1 MNIDILLMILL
12 VLLVLWTVMTTRVLH
27 AVIGLAMTSVVISLL
42 MFKLSSPLAGV
53 FELSVCAG
61 LISVIFITTISF
73 TQRVDSSRLQ
83 VRQRERLSKFW
94 LLPFLM
100 LAVTWIMLQIK
111 MPMDFLLRKPDPMQ
125 NVNVILWNYRHM
137 DILGQII
144 VLMVGIF
151 SVVLFFKGDEK

>member
-1 MNIDILLMILL
+1 MNIDILLMVLL
-12 VLLVLWTVMTTRVLH
+12 VFLVLWTVMTTRVLH
-27 AVIGLAMTSVVISLL
+27 SVIGLAMTSVVVSLL
-42 MFKLSSPLAGV
+42 MFKLNSPLAGV

-100 LAVTWIMLQIK
+100 LTSAWVMLQLK
-111 MPMDFLLRKPDPMQ
+111 FLLDFMIRKPDPMQ
-125 NVNVILWNYRHM
+125 NVNIILWHYRHM
-137 DILGQII
+137 DIFGQII
-144 VLMVGIF
+144 VLMVGIL